1 MGVEEELET
10 MTHAFHSST
19 EGTFFN
25 RKVLRFFL
33 ISLRNHIMRGTS
45 NEYPQHM
52 YSLRNKNHI
61 IWTPFLIWRYRCGF
75 STPIHD
81 QTFTFENFKHYY
93 YQTFCFIPLL
103 TIHNCN
109 IILAL
114 NVFQGNKYIPLQ
126 SLNEI
131 KGSTLLEV
139 RKQTNYSKML
149 LITVF
154 LLNSIRL

>member
-1 MGVEEELET
+1 

-19 EGTFFN
+19 EGTFFS

-33 ISLRNHIMRGTS
+33 IFPGNHIMRGTS
-45 NEYPQHM
+45 NEYPQHV
-52 YSLRNKNHI
+52 YSLRNKKHI
-61 IWTPFLIWRYRCGF
+61 IWTPFLIWRYKCGF
-75 STPIHD
+75 STPMHD
-81 QTFTFENFKHYY
+81 QTFTLENFKHNYY
-93 YQTFCFIPLL
+93 HTFCFISLL
-103 TIHNCN
+103 TIRNCN
-109 IILAL
+109 MILAL
-114 NVFQGNKYIPLQ
+114 NGFLGNKYIPLQ

-131 KGSTLLEV
+131 KGSTLLAV